1 MFKIIVIVQAV
12 NSGWSRAYDINRSYQ
27 SFELCESARFEMLE
41 VAEVYRQLLERQHL
55 EPFTAVSKCVRKGD
69 NV

>member
-69 NV
+69 NA